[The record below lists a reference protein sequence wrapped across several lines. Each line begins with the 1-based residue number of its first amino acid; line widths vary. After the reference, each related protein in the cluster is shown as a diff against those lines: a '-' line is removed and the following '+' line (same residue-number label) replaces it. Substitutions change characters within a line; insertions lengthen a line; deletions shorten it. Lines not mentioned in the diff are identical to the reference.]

1 MARFLFIL
9 NGAPYGEERTYNG
22 LRLAGALAKK
32 NGNEVRVFLMGDSAP
47 AAKSG
52 QTVPP
57 GFYNLQIMLNKV
69 VRHGPG
75 RVAVCGTCMEA
86 RGMAETELIAGTH
99 KSTLEELADWTEW
112 AEQVLV
118 F

>member
-1 MARFLFIL
+1 MQTLFIL

-22 LRLAGALAKK
+22 LRLAGALARKAE
-32 NGNEVRVFLMGDSAP
+32 NEVRVFLMGDAAM

-52 QTVPP
+52 QHVPP

-69 VRHGPG
+69 ARHGPG
-75 RVAVCGTCMEA
+75 RVAVCGTCMDA
-86 RGMAETELIAGTH
+86 RGMAEAELVPDTH
-99 KSTLEELADWTEW
+99 RSTLDELAEWTEW
-112 AEQVLV
+112 ADKVLI